1 MKHLCVIVLERKCQ
15 TPAFLG
21 IDSEGNTSP
30 KKLHIFKDVSSEIE
44 IFTHTGITVC
54 YYEDASLGFLIK
66 EFYDDIIDIPPF
78 ELGNYKKYSDNKVDR
93 CIHSICLFFLTSIM
107 KYVKISRMILQRS
120 FT

>member
-1 MKHLCVIVLERKCQ
+1 MGTTKTKFFENEFLRVVVPDRWL
-15 TPAFLG
+15 AFLG

-93 CIHSICLFFLTSIM
+93 CIHSICLFFCKRSI
-107 KYVKISRMILQRS
+107 VGI
-120 FT
+120 